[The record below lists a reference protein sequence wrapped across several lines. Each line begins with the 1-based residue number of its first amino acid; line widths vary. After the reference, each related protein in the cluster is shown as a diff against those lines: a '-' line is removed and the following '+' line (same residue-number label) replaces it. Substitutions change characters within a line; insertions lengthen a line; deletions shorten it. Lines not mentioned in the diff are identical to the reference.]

1 MSSSQVQALERAGL
15 RCRELEDQLKVRQ
28 ETLRAVQAE
37 SVVLEKQL
45 EATQTEQEQL
55 QLSLQKADA
64 SNVALAQR
72 LSSMERQQRET
83 VSFTSLQQAEAEGNL
98 VNLEA
103 QLHAE
108 RAARKEQLE
117 RVASALRASTQEEAE
132 ARARFE
138 QAILSDARQVS
149 EVAHCATRRAVSA
162 EADVAEQSVPPH
174 SHCDAVHMP

>member
-64 SNVALAQR
+64 SNVALAQPC
-72 LSSMERQQRET
+72 Q
-83 VSFTSLQQAEAEGNL
+83 
-98 VNLEA
+98 
-103 QLHAE
+103 
-108 RAARKEQLE
+108 
-117 RVASALRASTQEEAE
+117 
-132 ARARFE
+132 
-138 QAILSDARQVS
+138 
-149 EVAHCATRRAVSA
+149 
-162 EADVAEQSVPPH
+162 
-174 SHCDAVHMP
+174 